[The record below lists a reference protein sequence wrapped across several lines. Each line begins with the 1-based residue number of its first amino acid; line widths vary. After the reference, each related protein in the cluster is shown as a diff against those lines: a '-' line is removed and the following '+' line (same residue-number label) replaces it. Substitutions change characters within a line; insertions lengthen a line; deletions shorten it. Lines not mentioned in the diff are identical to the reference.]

1 VSNYSTRDYEQA
13 VPAVILLANAT
24 GRRRHHELVLAA
36 QRRGMTGVL
45 FIAHLAAV
53 LLAAL
58 ALWSMRYEFSGK
70 AATRL
75 DWSVPPALAVLAA
88 LVLLIVSPGKRFELW
103 AAAIAGGLL
112 VGATA
117 GAMLKVNQDHG
128 RRLIRV
134 PPAWDGMSAAAL
146 LLLLAVVRFV
156 SSSLMGRQSSGFGV
170 LAGAATFLAA
180 YIAARFIVVRFYKAP
195 RSIHLDMARG
205 RDPGSTLVH

>member
-1 VSNYSTRDYEQA
+1 MA
-13 VPAVILLANAT
+13 A
-24 GRRRHHELVLAA
+24 RRRGV
-36 QRRGMTGVL
+36 TGVL
-45 FIAHLAAV
+45 FSAHLAAV

-70 AATRL
+70 AMTRL
-75 DWSVPPALAVLAA
+75 DWSVPPAFAVLAA

-103 AAAIAGGLL
+103 AAAIVGGLL
-112 VGATA
+112 VGAAA

-134 PPAWDGMSAAAL
+134 PPAWDGAGAATL
-146 LLLLAVVRFV
+146 LLLLAVVRFT

-180 YIAARFIVVRFYKAP
+180 YIAARFIVVRFYKTP
-195 RSIHLDMARG
+195 RSIHLDMVRG
-205 RDPGSTLVH
+205 QDPGRTLVH